1 MLELHLPWLE
11 AMIVAPIVGSVVIR
25 FTRNRESAWRRAVM
39 FAGVTLAMSIGAFV
53 DFSALHIP
61 EAHDHYDVV
70 SRVLHRNVFFID
82 ELSAPLLPL
91 TALLFLLVIL
101 ATMRTKIRR
110 FSFSW
115 ALCSEA
121 ILLATFSCH
130 QEWGIVALLIVGAI
144 PPLLELRR
152 RGKPL
157 RVFAFHMGAFS
168 LLLIAG
174 QWLVHSATPHGS
186 YSTLGI
192 LLLTAACLLRS
203 GVIPAHC
210 WITDL
215 FEHASFGTSLLYVTP
230 LAGAFAVMRLVLPI
244 APAWVLATITIA
256 SLVTAVYAAGM
267 ALVQHDTRR
276 FFCYLFLSHSSL
288 VLIGIELTTPIG
300 MTGALCAWI
309 AVGLSLTGL
318 GLVLRSI
325 EARTGR
331 LSLHKYHGLYDHIP
345 ALAGL
350 FLLTG
355 LASIGFPGTLGFVG
369 AELLVEG
376 AVRVSPTISAL
387 VVVAAALN
395 GLAIMHAFFRVFTG
409 THHITSIDI
418 SIRPREQ
425 IAVLTLAVLI
435 LGGGFYP
442 QPGVE
447 SRYHAAVQLSQL
459 RTKRGLNEG
468 QSTDVASDAAIT
480 EHIAGND
487 IDAAQSVERHVARP
501 IPAVSNP
508 PVKTTH
514 GFTE

>member
-1 MLELHLPWLE
+1 MTELHLPWLE
-11 AMIVAPIVGSVVIR
+11 AMIVAPILGAIIVR
-25 FTRNRESAWRRAVM
+25 FTRHRDAAWNRAVLFSGLALV
-39 FAGVTLAMSIGAFV
+39 FAIGAWL
-53 DFSALHIP
+53 DFSALHIH

-70 SRVLHRNVFFID
+70 SRVMQRDVFFID

-91 TALLFLLVIL
+91 TSLLFLLVIL

-130 QEWGIVALLIVGAI
+130 SNWGIIACLVVGSI

-152 RGKPL
+152 RQKPM
-157 RVFAFHMGAFS
+157 RIFAFHMGLFS
-168 LLLIAG
+168 ILLIAG
-174 QWLVHSATPHGS
+174 QWLVQSAS
-186 YSTLGI
+186 VDSRLSTIGI

-203 GVIPAHC
+203 GIVPTHC

-215 FEHASFGTSLLYVTP
+215 FEHASFGTALLFVTP

-244 APAWVLATITIA
+244 APEWILEIITIA

-276 FFCYLFLSHSSL
+276 FFCYLFLSHASL

-318 GLVLRSI
+318 GLVCRSI

-331 LSLHKYHGLYDHIP
+331 LSLDRYHGLYEHVP

-350 FLLTG
+350 FLITG

-369 AELLVEG
+369 AELLIEG
-376 AVRVSPTISAL
+376 AVRVSPAISAII
-387 VVVAAALN
+387 VVTAALN
-395 GLAIMHAFFRVFTG
+395 GLAIMNAFFRVFTG
-409 THHITSIDI
+409 TQHIASIDI
-418 SIRPREQ
+418 SSRPRER
-425 IAVLTLAVLI
+425 IAVLILAVLI
-435 LGGGFYP
+435 LGGGLYP

-447 SRYHAAVQLSQL
+447 SRYHAAVQLAEL
-459 RTKRGLNEG
+459 RAKRGLGKAPTHELAIG
-468 QSTDVASDAAIT
+468 HVVIEHDVAS
-480 EHIAGND
+480 AG
-487 IDAAQSVERHVARP
+487 SVTYSSTP
-501 IPAVSNP
+501 SSP
-508 PVKTTH
+508 PTQQPNKTTPE
-514 GFTE
+514 FID